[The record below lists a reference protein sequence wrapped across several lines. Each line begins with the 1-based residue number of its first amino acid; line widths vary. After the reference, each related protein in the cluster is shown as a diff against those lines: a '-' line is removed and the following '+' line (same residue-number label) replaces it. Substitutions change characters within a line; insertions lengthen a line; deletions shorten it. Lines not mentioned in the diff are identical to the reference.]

1 MSGNVYECFKC
12 KKLFNYKSKLDEHHN
27 RKKSCVQIQN
37 NYNCKICNC
46 HFNFKSDLERH
57 EKSKKHINNYNVHI
71 ENLHIHMGD
80 QIIINGFT
88 ETNLSILNERKDIE
102 EEYLNNKKLMNHFV
116 DFEISEEVYA
126 SNNIFADCINYFIK
140 IFSKLHFNLAFSEN
154 HNCKFL
160 SFTIKNLNKVEYQLL
175 TLDSIMKTFS
185 WEIANYDIF
194 IELFINL
201 IHKIDTKFNNQYL
214 KKVLDYVNKYK
225 HKYLLNDDYTKY
237 EIEKSLLYEYN
248 EFNKVQKNQSEAD
261 ALVLKQ
267 RAEYYRELELDGIKK
282 TQQYRARLKLLENKN
297 LEIKNN

>member
-1 MSGNVYECFKC
+1 
-12 KKLFNYKSKLDEHHN
+12 
-27 RKKSCVQIQN
+27 
-37 NYNCKICNC
+37 
-46 HFNFKSDLERH
+46 
-57 EKSKKHINNYNVHI
+57 
-71 ENLHIHMGD
+71 MGD
-80 QIIINGFT
+80 QFILNSFT
-88 ETNLSILNERKDIE
+88 ETNLNILNEQNDIE
-102 EEYLNNKKLMNHFV
+102 YEYLNNKILTDGFLN
-116 DFEISEEVYA
+116 FEISEEVYA
-126 SNNIFADCINYFIK
+126 DNSFFTACIKYFIK
-140 IFSKLHFNLAFSEN
+140 IFSKLHFNLSFSEN

-160 SFTIKNLNKVEYQLL
+160 SFIINNMNSVEYQLL
-175 TLDSIMKTFS
+175 TLDSQINIFT
-185 WEIANYDIF
+185 WESTNYNNF
-194 IELFINL
+194 IELFIKL
-201 IHKIDTKFNNQYL
+201 IERIDTKFNNQYL